1 MDFLKLAKDRYS
13 LRFFDGRPLSD
24 EDITKILT
32 AAKLAPTAKN
42 MQPQK
47 IYVLKSDDALKK
59 LNECTKCGFGCK
71 TAFLICYDK
80 NVSWKRSYDGADAG
94 FVDTAI
100 IVTHMTLAATSV
112 GAGSTIVMA
121 YNVEKAIKEFAL
133 PENIVPVCFLVAGY
147 PSDDAVPNERHEI
160 RKEIDQFTD
169 FI

>member
-47 IYVLKSDDALKK
+47 IFVLKSEEAINK

-80 NVSWKRSYDGADAG
+80 NISWKRSYDGADAG

-100 IVTHMTLAATSV
+100 IVTHMTLAAADI

-121 YNVEKAIKEFAL
+121 YNVEKAIKEFNL

-147 PSDDAVPNERHEI
+147 PSDDAVQNERHNI
-160 RKEIDQFTD
+160 RKEIEEFTD

>member
-1 MDFLKLAKDRYS
+1 MDFLTLAKERYS

-24 EDITKILT
+24 EDISKILT

-42 MQPQK
+42 QQPQR
-47 IYVLKSDDALKK
+47 IFVLKSEQAIAK

-80 NVSWKRSYDGADAG
+80 NISWKRSYDGADAG

-100 IVTHMTLAATSV
+100 VVTHMTLAATDI

-121 YNVEKAIKEFAL
+121 YNAEKAVSLFDI
-133 PENIVPVCFLVAGY
+133 PENLVPVCFLVAGY
-147 PSDDAVPNERHEI
+147 PSEDAVQNERHNIRNEI
-160 RKEIDQFTD
+160 EEFTY

>member
-1 MDFLKLAKDRYS
+1 MDFLKLAKERYS

-24 EDITKILT
+24 EDINTILT

-42 MQPQK
+42 QQPQR
-47 IYVLKSDDALKK
+47 IYVLKSEEALTK

-71 TAFLICYDK
+71 TAFLVCYDK
-80 NVSWKRSYDGADAG
+80 ELSWKRRFDGADAG
-94 FVDTAI
+94 YVDTAI
-100 IVTHMTLAATSV
+100 VVTHMTLAAADI

-121 YNVEKAIKEFAL
+121 YDADKAIKEFDL

-147 PSDDAVPNERHEI
+147 PSEDAVQNERHNI
-160 RKEIDQFTD
+160 RKEIEEFTY

>member
-1 MDFLKLAKDRYS
+1 MDFLKLAKERYS

-24 EDITKILT
+24 EDINTILT

-42 MQPQK
+42 QQPQR
-47 IYVLKSDDALKK
+47 IYVLKSEEALTK

-71 TAFLICYDK
+71 TAFLVCYDK
-80 NVSWKRSYDGADAG
+80 ELSWKRRFDGADAG
-94 FVDTAI
+94 YVDTAI
-100 IVTHMTLAATSV
+100 VVTHMTLAAADI

-121 YNVEKAIKEFAL
+121 YDADKAIKEFEL

-147 PSDDAVPNERHEI
+147 PSEDAVQNERHNI
-160 RKEIDQFTD
+160 RKEIEEFTY